1 MSVGRICTRSVDLTD
16 PDETVQI
23 AASRMNTRN
32 VGTLLV
38 IDEQKC
44 PIGILTDRD
53 LAIRVVGKG
62 LDPNTTTVQSVMS
75 PTPDSVTENASIES
89 AIAVMRAGPHRRLPV
104 VDDGGVI

>member
-1 MSVGRICTRSVDLTD
+1 MSVGRICTRSVDLAD
-16 PDETVQI
+16 PGESVQI

-38 IDEQKC
+38 IDEQKH

-62 LDPNTTTVQSVMS
+62 LDPESTTVESVMS
-75 PTPDSVTENASIES
+75 PTPESVTEAKT
-89 AIAVMRAGPHRRLPV
+89 LPPPRCH
-104 VDDGGVI
+104 